1 MNRVERPQAKKFVG
15 EFYSPEEL
23 QTLLALTEGE
33 SIYIPI
39 VLAAFYG
46 LRRSEALGLSWDNI
60 DFERKEIHIC
70 QKVMEI
76 KQKDK
81 SKLVIS
87 DEMKTEGSRRTLPLI
102 TDVEEILLRHRKKQ
116 EGYRKQFRRGYSVKY
131 LDMVCVDQMGNLL
144 KPNYVTTRFPE
155 VLKKYG
161 LRPIRFHD
169 LRHTCASLLVAKN
182 INMKI
187 IQVWLGHSNM
197 STTADIYSHLDAN
210 AKCEAGKAIESVLSI
225 NTESED

>member
-1 MNRVERPQAKKFVG
+1 MPSA
-15 EFYSPEEL
+15 
-23 QTLLALTEGE
+23 LA
-33 SIYIPI
+33 Y
-39 VLAAFYG
+39 A
-46 LRRSEALGLSWDNI
+46 LSWDHI

-76 KQKDK
+76 KQKGK
-81 SKLVIS
+81 TRLVIS

-102 TDVEEILLRHRKKQ
+102 PDVEEILLRHRKKQ
-116 EGYRKQFRRGYSVKY
+116 EGYQRQFRRGYSVKY

-210 AKCEAGKAIESVLSI
+210 AKSEAGRAIESVLSI

>member
-1 MNRVERPQAKKFVG
+1 MPNGWPKPTVCLLERNLPVIFGSRVKKPSQPPGCGKIEFSKALKGAPSVLSSARVG
-15 EFYSPEEL
+15 SKPLHSVEVFFP
-23 QTLLALTEGE
+23 
-33 SIYIPI
+33 
-39 VLAAFYG
+39 
-46 LRRSEALGLSWDNI
+46 RST
-60 DFERKEIHIC
+60 RKG
-70 QKVMEI
+70 
-76 KQKDK
+76 KDK
-81 SKLVIS
+81 TRLIIS

-102 TDVEEILLRHRKKQ
+102 PDVEEILLRHKKRQ
-116 EGYRKQFRRGYSVKY
+116 EGYQKQFRRGYSVKY

-210 AKCEAGKAIESVLSI
+210 AKSEAGRAIESVLSI
-225 NTESED
+225 NSESED

>member
-1 MNRVERPQAKKFVG
+1 
-15 EFYSPEEL
+15 
-23 QTLLALTEGE
+23 
-33 SIYIPI
+33 
-39 VLAAFYG
+39 
-46 LRRSEALGLSWDNI
+46 
-60 DFERKEIHIC
+60 
-70 QKVMEI
+70 
-76 KQKDK
+76 
-81 SKLVIS
+81 
-87 DEMKTEGSRRTLPLI
+87 MKTEGSRRTLPLI
-102 TDVEEILLRHRKKQ
+102 PDVEEILLRHRKKQ

-210 AKCEAGKAIESVLSI
+210 AKCEAGRAIESVLSI
-225 NTESED
+225 NSESED